1 MLIEVSALIIL
12 IIIYYSNSLLVQ
24 LEDSVFLELAEYLE
38 SQ

>member
-1 MLIEVSALIIL
+1 MLTEVSALIIL

>member
-1 MLIEVSALIIL
+1 MLIEVSALIL